1 MRPLICHLECMH
13 WSPSLSSPALL
24 PYFPCCTSSHFLEQS
39 RLPCRADALGKGSN
53 VLLHKVPPFHF
64 SPLSPL
70 LCLPGLLPVASLSS
84 LLSLK
89 SSTRKRCDKFKV
101 QINEEKSLSWYKLK
115 WKPSA
120 LTRCLKMELL
130 CQKVTSFLC
139 LIIMRV
145 RYIIIVHGR
154 KGCLII

>member
-89 SSTRKRCDKFKV
+89 SGTGKRCDKFKV
-101 QINEEKSLSWYKLK
+101 QINEEKKSVLIQAEMKAQRSY
-115 WKPSA
+115 
-120 LTRCLKMELL
+120 TRCLKMKLL

-154 KGCLII
+154 KGCLI